1 MSRPA
6 LRPNETSIILVTLGV
21 VLPMIYVLSI
31 APVAKVLDTLGVSTK
46 TGKIFYA
53 PVIWLHD
60 ETPLRE
66 PLEWYMEAWGQRTPC
81 QVAPAKGLRAPR
93 AQSLDDE
100 IVQQPNSHRQVAALR
115 VHQEQ
120 RNLLVDR
127 ATQQRDQRT
136 GPERRLAHEAGQQ
149 GDAQACDGPVVQHR
163 EVIGGEAGREANVP
177 RPLRGEQP
185 PRHRAIGGAV
195 GEALVLREVGH
206 AARSAVS
213 FEVRGAGDQTPGG
226 GAHATRDQ

>member
-66 PLEWYMEAWGQRTPC
+66 PLEWYMEAWG
-81 QVAPAKGLRAPR
+81 
-93 AQSLDDE
+93 
-100 IVQQPNSHRQVAALR
+100 
-115 VHQEQ
+115 
-120 RNLLVDR
+120 
-127 ATQQRDQRT
+127 
-136 GPERRLAHEAGQQ
+136 
-149 GDAQACDGPVVQHR
+149 
-163 EVIGGEAGREANVP
+163 
-177 RPLRGEQP
+177 
-185 PRHRAIGGAV
+185 
-195 GEALVLREVGH
+195 
-206 AARSAVS
+206 
-213 FEVRGAGDQTPGG
+213 VR
-226 GAHATRDQ
+226 